1 MIKKLILVFIV
12 LFTVKNYAQE
22 GTSSPYSFYGIGSLK
37 FKGTVENRSM
47 GGLSIYSDSI
57 HINLRN
63 PASYGDSNLLVYN
76 NEARPV
82 KFAVGGSHSEI
93 RLKSDSESSKTS
105 TSTFDYLAVSI
116 PAGKFGLGFG
126 LLPYTSVGYKL
137 ENINDNNDITNRFNG
152 QGGLNKVYFS
162 VGYLLAK
169 GFSIGIDTQYNFGN
183 IQNSTIAFIYNDE
196 GELVQYQTRENNR
209 SDLSGLNF
217 NIGLI
222 YKTMLSEKLE
232 LQTGLTYSP
241 QSNISSENQ
250 RSLSTITIS
259 NTTGSEN
266 VINTIET
273 DLEGSGLK
281 NTTLNL
287 PSRFSIGAGIG
298 QPRKWFFGMEYTSI
312 NTSNFSND
320 LYSSVN
326 TSFDN
331 SSIFSIGGFYIPEYN
346 AFSKYWKRMVYRAGL
361 RFENTGLVV
370 NNEPIKEFGMS
381 FGLGL
386 PVGGLFSNA
395 NLGFELGSRGTTNNN
410 LIKEN
415 FFNLNISLSLNQR
428 WFEKRKYD

>member
-1 MIKKLILVFIV
+1 MRS
-12 LFTVKNYAQE
+12 LFE
-22 GTSSPYSFYGIGSLK
+22 YSIQ
-37 FKGTVENRSM
+37 
-47 GGLSIYSDSI
+47 GGKRNEQFDPWILSI
-57 HINLRN
+57 
-63 PASYGDSNLLVYN
+63 
-76 NEARPV
+76 E
-82 KFAVGGSHSEI
+82 SH
-93 RLKSDSESSKTS
+93 
-105 TSTFDYLAVSI
+105 V
-116 PAGKFGLGFG
+116 
-126 LLPYTSVGYKL
+126 
-137 ENINDNNDITNRFNG
+137 
-152 QGGLNKVYFS
+152 LNKVYFS

-287 PSRFSIGAGIG
+287 PSRFG
-298 QPRKWFFGMEYTSI
+298 
-312 NTSNFSND
+312 
-320 LYSSVN
+320 
-326 TSFDN
+326 
-331 SSIFSIGGFYIPEYN
+331 
-346 AFSKYWKRMVYRAGL
+346 
-361 RFENTGLVV
+361 
-370 NNEPIKEFGMS
+370 
-381 FGLGL
+381 
-386 PVGGLFSNA
+386 
-395 NLGFELGSRGTTNNN
+395 
-410 LIKEN
+410 
-415 FFNLNISLSLNQR
+415 
-428 WFEKRKYD
+428 